1 MLRLCLGISAVAVA
15 VTCTAILTRA
25 QSGIFAPVAAPGK
38 LDDGSTLLPNGWRV
52 APAGKQLAV
61 RTLPLNV
68 VTTPDGRYAIV
79 SSNGL
84 LRPALQV
91 VEIASWTIKSTLE
104 LDNAWGGLA
113 WNADGTKL
121 YVAGAAQNNV
131 QELTYA
137 DGTLTKA
144 RTFTLGG
151 FGSDTFAGGVA
162 ISRDGRT
169 LFVTRVFSMTLS
181 AIDLTTGQVKK
192 TIQLDAEPYAPI
204 VSPDGALVYVS
215 LWGGAR
221 VVAYTTDSLMPMVE
235 LQSGDHPNAMAFSTD
250 GRRLFV
256 AAANNASVWVYDTFS
271 WEAIEQISM
280 SLYPEAPHT
289 STPNALAVSSDGRQ
303 LLVAN
308 ADINAVAV
316 VNISNGG
323 RSIVEG
329 FIPTGQYPTGVT
341 YSRDGKLMFI
351 LSGKGLTPAANP
363 FQGGAEK
370 RLVGLLTAVM
380 VPDAGALAAYN
391 RKVYELTPYTDAT
404 RLTNPS
410 IPVGSPIPRVVGG
423 SSPIKHVLYIIRE
436 NRTYDSVLG
445 DLPQGNGDLSLNI
458 FGKDVTPNAHALS
471 TNFVTF
477 DNFYVDADVSF
488 DGHAFST
495 AAYATDVIQKLWQ
508 TYYANRGG
516 VYMGEGG
523 GFMRNPFGNVSAP
536 ERGYIW
542 DFAARRNVSV
552 RSYGEFVDNQSKN
565 AAGDVVAV
573 PSVPGLKGLVA
584 SSFAGFDLDITDQ
597 KRADTW
603 LAEFRTYEQDGNLPQ
618 LSVIHLP
625 NDHTKG
631 TVPGAQTPRAMM
643 ADNDLA
649 MGRIVEALS
658 KSVYWKDSVVL
669 VVEDDA
675 QSGADHVDSHRSVLL
690 AAGPFIKRNG
700 VDHSFY
706 TTSGVLR
713 TIELILGLEPMS
725 HYDAAAT
732 PLYNAFVGTPN
743 LAGYAMTMPRIAL
756 DEKNLPSATGAAASL
771 AMNFSAEDLTPEVEL
786 NEIIWQSVK
795 GKDSHMPPPKWS
807 VLIGGR

>member
-1 MLRLCLGISAVAVA
+1 MRRLCFGVSAVAVA
-15 VTCTAILTRA
+15 IVCTAIFTRA
-25 QSGIFAPVAAPGK
+25 QSGIFAPAASPGK

-91 VEIASWTIKSTLE
+91 VDISSWKITSELG

-113 WNADGTKL
+113 WSPDGTKL

-144 RTFTLGG
+144 RIFTLGG

-162 ISRDGRT
+162 VSGDGRT

-181 AIDLTTGQVKK
+181 AIDLATGQVKK

-204 VSPDGALVYVS
+204 VSPDGAFVYVS
-215 LWGGAR
+215 LWGGSR

-323 RSIVEG
+323 RSFVEG

-341 YSRDGKLMFI
+341 YSRDGKQMFV
-351 LSGKGLTPAANP
+351 LSGKGITPAPNP
-363 FQGGAEK
+363 TQGGAEK
-370 RLVGLLTAVM
+370 RLVGLLTAVS
-380 VPDAGALAAYN
+380 VPDAGTLAEYN
-391 RKVYELTPYTDAT
+391 RKVYSLTPYTDAT
-404 RLTNPS
+404 RLTNAS
-410 IPVGSPIPRVVGG
+410 VPVGSPIPRVVGG

-445 DLPQGNGDLSLNI
+445 DLPQGNGDPSLTI
-458 FGKDVTPNAHALS
+458 FGKDVTANAHAIAQ
-471 TNFVTF
+471 NFVTF

-573 PSVPGLKGLVA
+573 PSVPGLMGLVA
-584 SSFAGFDLDITDQ
+584 SSYAGFDLDITDQ

-603 LAEFRTYEQDGNLPQ
+603 LAEFRVYEQNGNLPQ

-669 VVEDDA
+669 AVEDDA

-690 AAGPFIKRNG
+690 AAGPFIKRNT
-700 VDHSFY
+700 VDHTFY

-725 HYDAAAT
+725 QYDAAAT

-743 LAGYAMTMPRIAL
+743 LGGYAVTIPRISL
-756 DEKNLPSATGAAASL
+756 DERNLPSATGAAASL
-771 AMNFSAEDLTPEVEL
+771 AMDFSAEDLTPEVEL

-795 GKDSHMPPPKWS
+795 GKNSHMPPPKWS
-807 VLIGGR
+807 VLVQGR